1 MEPKIVVMIIMLAL
15 PNGDGGVHVKPF
27 ATTETCIEAASIEA
41 TDPFVRTVECA
52 ELDNGE
58 LMLRF
63 DRGEAPKNA
72 EPPPAVTAGTT
83 G

>member
-1 MEPKIVVMIIMLAL
+1 MIIMLAL

-63 DRGEAPKNA
+63 DR
-72 EPPPAVTAGTT
+72 EPPQNVEPPAVTAGAT

>member
-63 DRGEAPKNA
+63 DRGEPPQNI
-72 EPPPAVTAGTT
+72 EPPAVTAGAT

>member
-1 MEPKIVVMIIMLAL
+1 MSSKIIVMIIMLAL

-27 ATTETCIEAASIEA
+27 ASTETCIEAAAIEA

-52 ELDNGE
+52 ELDDGM

-63 DRGEAPKNA
+63 DRGETPQNDQQ
-72 EPPPAVTAGTT
+72 PAVTAGAT

>member
-1 MEPKIVVMIIMLAL
+1 MSPKIIVMIIMLAL
-15 PNGDGGVHVKPF
+15 PNGDSGVHVKPF
-27 ATTETCIEAASIEA
+27 ATAETCMEAANIEA

-52 ELDNGE
+52 ELEDGL

-63 DRGEAPKNA
+63 DRGEQPQQEA
-72 EPPPAVTAGTT
+72 PAVTAGAT